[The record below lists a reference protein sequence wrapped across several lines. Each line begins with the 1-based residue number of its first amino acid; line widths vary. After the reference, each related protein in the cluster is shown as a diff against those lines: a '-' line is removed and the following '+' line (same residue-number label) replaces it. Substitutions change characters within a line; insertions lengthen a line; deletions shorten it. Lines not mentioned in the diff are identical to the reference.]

1 MKQNFTREDL
11 SCAGTILACKGRKDK
26 FGKPLYDS
34 SFWEWAISVMRYFA
48 RAAWE
53 QVKRGASSLKEAY
66 RKVFAS
72 TSRLVEWVVPEGVT
86 GSRLRKVAPSYA
98 HRGIFNLVNVLV

>member
-48 RAAWE
+48 LAAWE
-53 QVKRGASSLKEAY
+53 QVRKGAKTLKIAYSL
-66 RKVFAS
+66 VFS
-72 TSRLVEWVVPEGVT
+72 LVVPQWIIPEGVS
-86 GSRLRKVAPSYA
+86 GRKLQRIANSHVQ
-98 HRGIFNLVNVLV
+98 RGVFNLINILT